1 MVRAITEL
9 QGACIEADI
18 WKIEGI
24 DQPEDGARVVA
35 TARRRGRSASAAL
48 R

>member
-9 QGACIEADI
+9 QGACIEVDI

-24 DQPEDGARVVA
+24 DQPEDDARVVA
-35 TARRRGRSASAAL
+35 TARRGGRSALAAL